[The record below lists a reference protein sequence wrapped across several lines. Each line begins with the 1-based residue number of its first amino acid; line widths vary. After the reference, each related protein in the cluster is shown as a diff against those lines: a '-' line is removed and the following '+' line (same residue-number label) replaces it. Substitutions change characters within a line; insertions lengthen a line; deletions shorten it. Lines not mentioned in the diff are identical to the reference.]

1 MHPFIRYNHGS
12 DNGLG
17 VSVLILVLFG
27 LHEGLFMV
35 ELKKI
40 QIIQAQDI
48 DSELLTDISFAA
60 KKHWK
65 YPDNYY
71 DLWRDELTITKEY
84 INRNIVFKALYQ
96 DAVIGFYS
104 IIEND
109 SDFYAGETF
118 VKKGFWLEHLFIKPE
133 FHKQGIGML
142 LINHAKQVS
151 KDMGISDLL
160 IFVDP
165 YAKGF
170 YDKVGA
176 DYLYD
181 SKSSIPG
188 RIIPVYSFA
197 IQK

>member
-1 MHPFIRYNHGS
+1 MIE
-12 DNGLG
+12 
-17 VSVLILVLFG
+17 I
-27 LHEGLFMV
+27 
-35 ELKKI
+35 KKI
-40 QIIQAQDI
+40 QIRQAQDI
-48 DSELLTDISFAA
+48 DSDLLTEISFTA
-60 KKHWK
+60 KKHWN

-84 INRNIVFKALYQ
+84 INQNIVFNALYQ

-104 IIEND
+104 IIENKA
-109 SDFYAGETF
+109 DFYAGETF

-133 FHKQGIGML
+133 FHKQGIGVF

-151 KDMGISDLL
+151 KDLGISDLL

-170 YDKVGA
+170 YDKLGA

-181 SKSSIPG
+181 SQSSIPN
-188 RIIPVYSFA
+188 RMIPVYDLK
-197 IQK
+197 ILQ

>member
-1 MHPFIRYNHGS
+1 VLV
-12 DNGLG
+12 NGL
-17 VSVLILVLFG
+17 LTFECII
-27 LHEGLFMV
+27 MV
-35 ELKKI
+35 ELKKM
-40 QIIQAQDI
+40 QIRQAQDI
-48 DSELLTDISFAA
+48 DSKQLTDISFAA

-84 INRNIVFKALYQ
+84 INQNIVFKALYQ
-96 DAVIGFYS
+96 DIVIGFYS

-109 SDFYAGETF
+109 ADFYAGETF

-188 RIIPVYSFA
+188 RIIPVYSFT